1 MLILNYGG
9 STINVARG
17 LVIAIGCIA
26 IALIVGFYL
35 LRSIGL
41 YKLAKRHGVDKAF
54 MAWIPYVWIF
64 VVCKL
69 IKESNIFG
77 FSFNKFAWLF
87 TLLAGLAGV
96 LPLVKNFIDFFPY
109 IFFYLEGGTVILE
122 STSLGIYLSGVGM
135 VNHFDTN
142 AMAILTSILSKAG
155 SILGLITMIIEV
167 TAFICLFKKFWPE
180 HYILAAVLSAMGL
193 FAPFVF
199 AIRKRRAIN
208 FAEYIANR
216 YYRNPYGPNPY
227 GAQNVQRE
235 KPENPFGEFD
245 NKKTPE
251 DPFEEFNGKGK
262 N

>member
-1 MLILNYGG
+1 MGN
-9 STINVARG
+9 
-17 LVIAIGCIA
+17 
-26 IALIVGFYL
+26 AL
-35 LRSIGL
+35 
-41 YKLAKRHGVDKAF
+41 
-54 MAWIPYVWIF
+54 
-64 VVCKL
+64 
-69 IKESNIFG
+69 
-77 FSFNKFAWLF
+77 SF
-87 TLLAGLAGV
+87 
-96 LPLVKNFIDFFPY
+96 
-109 IFFYLEGGTVILE
+109 
-122 STSLGIYLSGVGM
+122 
-135 VNHFDTN
+135 
-142 AMAILTSILSKAG
+142 
-155 SILGLITMIIEV
+155 ITMIIEV